1 MPGYTPF
8 LKFKQ
13 NEISAMA
20 EFANAR
26 DDDVIP
32 FFDVPRPKDM
42 SAVDILDRLRIGV
55 KQIEKQWSKSSF
67 YIDNFDLD
75 DSIQLNGAPQYQY
88 ILDAVKH
95 LNAIPVV
102 ALNRDASH
110 NGAALSFAKNSGREL
125 AIRLTQEDI
134 ESYKLTKPSIDAL
147 WLQIENIEPQE
158 IHLIVDFR
166 VISSD
171 LEKLKGVALNFITA
185 FSGDFFVNKIVFA
198 GSSIPPV
205 ITSILST
212 NSSVSIE
219 RQEWH
224 LWKRIEGLLPE
235 SVAPKCGFG
244 DYGLVSPDYSDLEL
258 EVWLVQG
265 VAAPKVFYT
274 YDTKH
279 FVVRGGAFKTHP
291 SGYGQY
297 FDIADALVAKPFFR
311 SFTYSFG
318 EEYIFERSVL
328 APVRAK
334 RGGSPSSWLKA
345 ALVTHITFVVD
356 SL

>member
-26 DDDVIP
+26 GDEVIP

-55 KQIEKQWSKSSF
+55 KQLEKQWSNSSF

-75 DSIQLNGAPQYQY
+75 DSIDLNGLSQYKY
-88 ILDAVKH
+88 ILDSVKH
-95 LNAIPVV
+95 LDVIPVV
-102 ALNRDASH
+102 ALNRDARH
-110 NGAALSFAKNSGREL
+110 NGAALAFVKNAGSKV
-125 AIRLTQEDI
+125 AIRFTLEDI
-134 ESYKLTKPSIDAL
+134 ESYKLAKSEISSL
-147 WLQIENIEPQE
+147 WEQIENVEPDE
-158 IHLIVDFR
+158 VHLVIDFR
-166 VISSD
+166 VILSGLD
-171 LEKLKGVALNFITA
+171 GLKNYAVNFVKTFAADFNFDKVI
-185 FSGDFFVNKIVFA
+185 FS

-205 ITSILST
+205 ITSVLST
-212 NSSVSIE
+212 NSSVVIE

-224 LWKRIEGLLPE
+224 LWKLIEGALPKPIL
-235 SVAPKCGFG
+235 PKSEFG
-244 DYGLVSPDYSDLEL
+244 DYGLVSPEYSDLEL
-258 EVWLVQG
+258 EIWLVQG

-279 FVVRGGAFKTHP
+279 FVMRGGAFKTHP

-297 FDIADALVAKPFFR
+297 FDMADALVVMPFFR
-311 SFTYSFG
+311 KIKYSFG
-318 EEYIFERSVL
+318 EDYIYERSAL

-345 ALVTHITFVVD
+345 TLVTHITFVVD